1 MPRLF
6 EISDEFAQLFDEFE
20 ELMDYAEENGISSE
34 EAEKAWFETLD
45 AIETQ
50 FEIKADSV
58 AQYIKELKAKSDAI
72 KAEELKLKARRTTY
86 ENKVERLKLY
96 LKENMEKMNRK
107 KIETARSK
115 ILIRNNAPSLS
126 ISNEQAFI
134 KMLESKGREELL
146 KRAEPEIRKNDVKN
160 LMKAG
165 EVFDGA
171 ELVST
176 KSIIIS

>member
-20 ELMDYAEENGISSE
+20 ELMDYAEENGISPE
-34 EAEKAWFETLD
+34 EAEKSWFETLD
-45 AIETQ
+45 AIETE

-72 KAEELKLKARRTTY
+72 KAEELRLKARRMTY

-107 KIETARSK
+107 KN
-115 ILIRNNAPSLS
+115 RNCSFKDS
-126 ISNEQAFI
+126 HQE
-134 KMLESKGREELL
+134 
-146 KRAEPEIRKNDVKN
+146 
-160 LMKAG
+160 
-165 EVFDGA
+165 
-171 ELVST
+171 
-176 KSIIIS
+176 